1 MIYDTTPVEVLLKPM
16 KGNSRKYRKYII
28 QLGKLD
34 KRSPR
39 VREKIVPFAVEL
51 YKEGDKIYRDIAL
64 FTYQAFLGQVCKVLE
79 QLVGK
84 DMEAIKKVCKYTPE
98 AMADLLLKYEWIC
111 LEEKAAL
118 PAQCP
123 VDGTGS
129 DGNALYRKE
138 SSTRRNPC

>member
-1 MIYDTTPVEVLLKPM
+1 MKSPKNQKSHISASSLPISEKRLTQISDRYLQMIYDTTPVEVLLKPM

-64 FTYQAFLGQVCKVLE
+64 FTYQPSWARSARCWSSLWGRTWKPSKRSANIL
-79 QLVGK
+79 
-84 DMEAIKKVCKYTPE
+84 
-98 AMADLLLKYEWIC
+98 
-111 LEEKAAL
+111 
-118 PAQCP
+118 
-123 VDGTGS
+123 
-129 DGNALYRKE
+129 RKPWR
-138 SSTRRNPC
+138 TCC